1 MTIIDVNVHADPD
14 GIRAEIGVL
23 YRAVLIGTFGAGRA
37 CIFIQDRA
45 TLDALGAAFDVVR
58 ADMDAEDARKAMA
71 AEGDL
76 PGFIVKMALD
86 AAEAAV
92 T

>member
-1 MTIIDVNVHADPD
+1 MTIVDVNVHAEPD
-14 GIRAEIGVL
+14 GIRADIGAF
-23 YRAVLIGTFGAGRA
+23 YRAVLIGSGAART
-37 CIFIQDRA
+37 CIFIRDRV
-45 TLDALGAAFDVVR
+45 TLDALQAAFEELR
-58 ADMDAEDARKAMA
+58 ADMDAEETA
-71 AEGDL
+71 AIEGDL